1 MSRDGQYAVKE
12 VGEGLATR
20 VLELPYGTDGRFSM
34 FILLPERADGL
45 RQLESRLNSQVIVR
59 LSLNSQVITRLSL
72 KSQVIFRLSLKSQ
85 AIIRLI

>member
-1 MSRDGQYAVKE
+1 MMSRDGQYAVKE

-59 LSLNSQVITRLSL
+59 LSLNSQVINRLSL
-72 KSQVIFRLSLKSQ
+72 KSQVI
-85 AIIRLI
+85 IRLI